1 LLLNNDG
8 KKEFIHPKKKA
19 GEKVPYEFLLSGDF
33 ANGLKGY
40 QSLMKA
46 DPKDRSVN
54 EENLNSQGYDL
65 LQSGKTKLAL
75 DVFKINVALYPN
87 SANVYDSYAEHAPK
101 MGIQHWLSPI
111 IKKL

>member
-1 LLLNNDG
+1 M
-8 KKEFIHPKKKA
+8 
-19 GEKVPYEFLLSGDF
+19 KV
-33 ANGLKGY
+33 
-40 QSLMKA
+40 

-87 SANVYDSYAEHAPK
+87 SANVYDSYAEACAKDGDTALAIANYKKTLTIDPK
-101 MGIQHWLSPI
+101 KESA
-111 IKKL
+111 IKMLAELQKKK